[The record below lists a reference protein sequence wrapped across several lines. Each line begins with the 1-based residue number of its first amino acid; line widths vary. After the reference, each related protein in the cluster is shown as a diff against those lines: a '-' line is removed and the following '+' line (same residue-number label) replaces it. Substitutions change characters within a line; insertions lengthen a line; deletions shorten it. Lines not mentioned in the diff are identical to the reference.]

1 MAGVDSLPVREKIAF
16 RRKSIRVMGDLVNL
30 SLLMVRAEDYQRA
43 RDNFFASGR
52 RIWFM
57 FGGTVKRL
65 DADLGNKI
73 EAKFNSIN
81 TMLDQQAP
89 TKNALVS
96 DLTELDRLMQIAVK
110 TSDEGI

>member
-1 MAGVDSLPVREKIAF
+1 MR
-16 RRKSIRVMGDLVNL
+16 
-30 SLLMVRAEDYQRA
+30 YQ
-43 RDNFFASGR
+43 
-52 RIWFM
+52 IWFM

-89 TKNALVS
+89 VKNTLVTS
-96 DLTELDRLMQIAVK
+96 LTELDQLMQLAVK